1 MTLWSGQLYDVWRYG
16 RNQRMTQCITQCM
29 TLCVGEGTWVG
40 EGTCNVLAYIMYL
53 GFGQKIH
60 FSSICLDFWVRC
72 AARRFLFIN
81 TNSTTWYLSL
91 DLTGCWLL
99 SGKLWNYGVYD
110 AMFASYT
117 LRHTSYRVYDAMIW
131 PAVSRITL
139 WPGQLYHVSRYD
151 LARRITLYAYH
162 VSRLTPC

>member
-91 DLTGCWLL
+91 DLTGYW
-99 SGKLWNYGVYD
+99 SIASNKNFMKLWGVSGNV
-110 AMFASYT
+110 AWYT
-117 LRHTSYRVYDAMIW
+117 LPDTWYRLYQLWFGQLYHVSGYDLASCITYQAMIW
-131 PAVSRITL
+131 PAVSRIRL
-139 WPGQLYHVSRYD
+139 WSG
-151 LARRITLYAYH
+151 
-162 VSRLTPC
+162 